1 MGEAYAL
8 FGVPT
13 SYDRSN
19 PGGVELPAGPADM
32 LGRLL
37 DGPVPGGSSGGGV
50 TDVAQCSRARRVAD
64 PGQVGGSEGGRGA
77 AGGPCDRS

>member
-50 TDVAQCSRARRVAD
+50 
-64 PGQVGGSEGGRGA
+64 
-77 AGGPCDRS
+77 AG